1 MFIFTKNNLLD
12 RLNQNNISSKGKK
25 LKFTLLSFLFIF
37 ITHFT
42 FDFIDLVF
50 INDDSS
56 NISLIEGI
64 EIEHNDQENETSES
78 EDEVDEVDDFY
89 DFSVYNLELND
100 LSTLLH
106 YSKKKYFPSYILE
119 IDCPP
124 PVI

>member
-1 MFIFTKNNLLD
+1 MN
-12 RLNQNNISSKGKK
+12 K
-25 LKFTLLSFLFIF
+25 LKFILFSLLFLF

-42 FDFIDLVF
+42 FEFIDLVF

-56 NISLIEGI
+56 SISIIEGI
-64 EIEHNDQENETSES
+64 ETENNDQENESSDSE
-78 EDEVDEVDDFY
+78 EEIDEVDDFY

-100 LSTLLH
+100 LSSRL
-106 YSKKKYFPSYILE
+106 YNSKKKYFPNYILE